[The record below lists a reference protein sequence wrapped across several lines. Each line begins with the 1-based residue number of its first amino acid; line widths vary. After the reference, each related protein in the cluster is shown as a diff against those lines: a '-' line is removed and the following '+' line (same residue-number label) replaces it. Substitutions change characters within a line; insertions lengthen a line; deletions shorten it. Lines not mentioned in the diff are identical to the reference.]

1 MPFCRTSDMGVDLM
15 LIKRSCS
22 SLSVSVYRTYIERHR
37 RVGVQRSY
45 ACTRTTYVLAQ
56 TPFLVVCLLYE
67 HVEEDGLAGV
77 EVARD
82 RDVANHL
89 WMISESHQESTKEAH
104 RERERER
111 ERDGHVVVSNEQL
124 GEPEPRVRRR
134 HVLLAKGRGGYVV
147 LHVVHLVR
155 DGRDDRLGQRL
166 CVLVLDQGLGTRI
179 DLRRTR
185 KVLFVLVQYDGRAG
199 MIEVVC

>member
-1 MPFCRTSDMGVDLM
+1 M
-15 LIKRSCS
+15 
-22 SLSVSVYRTYIERHR
+22 
-37 RVGVQRSY
+37 
-45 ACTRTTYVLAQ
+45 
-56 TPFLVVCLLYE
+56 
-67 HVEEDGLAGV
+67 
-77 EVARD
+77 
-82 RDVANHL
+82 
-89 WMISESHQESTKEAH
+89 
-104 RERERER
+104 
-111 ERDGHVVVSNEQL
+111 VVSNEQL